1 MQVMTNTHG
10 DASKP
15 RESEVGTPEGLLY
28 ELTAGE
34 LCLDFA
40 NTVDARPTEAR
51 RELLAE
57 YDDLIRWSV
66 QAGIITAQTAKR
78 LRKKAPQHRRQASTA
93 LRRARLLREAIF
105 EVFNASAQGVSP
117 AISALDTLNEHVA
130 AAFSRLRIGRSEGS
144 FQWEWEWEEEDA
156 LDRMLWPVARSA
168 AELLTSDRLKRV
180 RVCSAAECDWLFLD
194 QSKNSSRRWCDMT
207 VCGNRAKARRFRQTQ
222 LDR

>member
-1 MQVMTNTHG
+1 MQVMTNTYG
-10 DASKP
+10 DAPKP
-15 RESEVGTPEGLLY
+15 RESEVGTPEGILF
-28 ELTAGE
+28 ELTGGE

-66 QAGIITAQTAKR
+66 QAGVITAQTAKR
-78 LRKKAPQHRRQASTA
+78 LRKKATQNRRQASTA

-117 AISALDTLNEHVA
+117 AIAALDVVNKHVI
-130 AAFSRLRIGRSEGS
+130 AAFSRLRIGPSEGG
-144 FQWEWEWEEEDA
+144 FQWQWEEDDA

-194 QSKNSSRRWCDMT
+194 QSKNRSRRWCDMT
-207 VCGNRAKARRFRQTQ
+207 VCGNRAKVRRFRQAQ

>member
-1 MQVMTNTHG
+1 MRVMTNMYG

-15 RESEVGTPEGLLY
+15 RESEAGMPDGFLF
-28 ELTAGE
+28 ELTGGD

-40 NTVDARPTEAR
+40 NTVDARPSQER
-51 RELLAE
+51 RELLAD

-78 LRKKAPQHRRQASTA
+78 LRKMATQKRRQASAA

-117 AISALDTLNEHVA
+117 PTSALDTLNEHIA

-144 FQWEWEWEEEDA
+144 FQWEWEGEDA

-168 AELLTSDRLKRV
+168 ADLLTSDRLKRV

-207 VCGNRAKARRFRQTQ
+207 VCGNRAKARRFRQAQ
-222 LDR
+222 IDR